1 MFGVYAPGTVP
12 EQPGRPGHP
21 THATDPDNKDE
32 SEGEEED
39 LTRNLMPTETNDPA
53 LKVELDAE
61 ARLDAADAHAA
72 AVYKA
77 GVWGE
82 LRGMQYVSVP

>member
-1 MFGVYAPGTVP
+1 MFGVYAPGTVL
-12 EQPGRPGHP
+12 EQPGWSGHP
-21 THATDPDNKDE
+21 THVTDPDDKDE

-39 LTRNLMPTETNDPA
+39 LMPTETNNEA

-61 ARLDAADAHAA
+61 ARLDAADARAA
-72 AVYKA
+72 AVYEA

-82 LRGMQYVSVP
+82 LKGAQYVGVL